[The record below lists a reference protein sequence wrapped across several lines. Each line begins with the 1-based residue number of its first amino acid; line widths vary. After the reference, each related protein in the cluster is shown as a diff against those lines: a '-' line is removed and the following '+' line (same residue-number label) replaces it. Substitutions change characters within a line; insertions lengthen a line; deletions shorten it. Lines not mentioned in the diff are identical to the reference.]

1 MALREKKIATKHKR
15 AIKTQRKVS
24 ILKLRREELWF
35 PEAAGTALCFL
46 NKDGY
51 LSSRGSKDTHSLGSH
66 LSDYL
71 SLAIN
76 LAAMCP
82 GPCVCP
88 MAKAAFLL

>member
-35 PEAAGTALCFL
+35 PEAARTALCFL

-76 LAAMCP
+76 FFCNVFRPMCLP
-82 GPCVCP
+82 NG
-88 MAKAAFLL
+88 